1 MSTEKSSSPISK
13 TDAEWRAEL
22 TPEQYRITRQ
32 HGTEPPFTGP
42 YWDEKDPGLYR
53 CVCCDAPL
61 FRSDTKFDSGT
72 GWPSFY
78 EPVSP
83 NALTEQEDR
92 SYGAR
97 RIEISCSNCGAHL
110 GHVFPDGPEP
120 TGQRYCMNG
129 TALSF
134 VPEE

>member
-1 MSTEKSSSPISK
+1 MSERKS
-13 TDAEWRAEL
+13 EWRVQKSDADWRAQL

-42 YWDEKDPGLYR
+42 YLDEKDPGLYR

-61 FRSDTKFDSGT
+61 FRSDSKYESGS

-83 NALTEQEDR
+83 DAITERTDLTH
-92 SYGAR
+92 GMR
-97 RIEISCSNCGAHL
+97 RVEILCSNCGAHL

-120 TGQRYCMNG
+120 TGLRYCTNG
-129 TALSF
+129 TALEF
-134 VPEE
+134 EPEE